1 MSGSW
6 FDFPGPTLTLVF
18 LAFQAA
24 ITTPLLTLSSSL
36 KSTAVKCF
44 KVIQRAMGERD
55 RPVDVPTLSTSSS
68 SSSSQS
74 LSTAKNS
81 PPPQLT
87 DREVMLSEVRWML
100 SVGIAHLELRDEI
113 YSQIVKQLT
122 ENPNL

>member
-1 MSGSW
+1 LS
-6 FDFPGPTLTLVF
+6 LV
-18 LAFQAA
+18 QNA

-36 KSTAVKCF
+36 KSTAVKSF

-68 SSSSQS
+68 ASSGQE
-74 LSTAKNS
+74 LATAKRS
-81 PPPQLT
+81 PSTQLT
-87 DREVMLSEVRWML
+87 EREVVLSEIRWLL

-122 ENPNL
+122 ENPNS